1 MRTIESTTV
10 IDAPLTDV
18 WEVLSDGHQ
27 YGEWNPFITSVSGAF
42 QRGAR
47 PTLRIAPPG
56 KRAMTFR
63 PRITDA
69 SPDRGLR
76 WEGHL
81 VLPGLCD
88 AEHEF
93 VLTPESPG
101 RTRVTQRET
110 FRGVLVPVLGGML
123 EPTRQGFDAMHE
135 ALRHRVRSRAQT
147 TIVDPRSS

>member
-1 MRTIESTTV
+1 MRTIECTTL

-27 YGEWNPFITSVSGAF
+27 YAEWNPFITSVSGAF
-42 QRGAR
+42 RPGGR

-56 KRAMTFR
+56 QRAMTCR
-63 PRITDA
+63 PRVTDA

-93 VLTPESPG
+93 VLTAESLD

-110 FRGVLVPVLGGML
+110 FRGALVPVLGGML
-123 EPTRQGFDAMHE
+123 EPTRRGFEAMHE
-135 ALRHRVRSRAQT
+135 ALRHRVRSRTQAGV
-147 TIVDPRSS
+147 VDPRSS

>member
-18 WEVLSDGHQ
+18 WEVLSDVGG
-27 YGEWNPFITSVSGAF
+27 YDEWNPFITSVSG
-42 QRGAR
+42 RLEPGAR

-63 PRITDA
+63 PRVTDA
-69 SPDRGLR
+69 SPERGLR
-76 WEGHL
+76 WKGHL
-81 VLPGLCD
+81 LLPGICD
-88 AEHEF
+88 AVHEF
-93 VLTPESPG
+93 VLTPETPS

-110 FRGVLVPVLGGML
+110 FRGALIPFLGGML

-135 ALRHRVRSRAQT
+135 ALGHRVRSRAG
-147 TIVDPRSS
+147 RA